1 MEGMKCVCGKTA
13 NYVKNLKFNSY
24 TIDGWKCDSCGEIY
38 YDPEKAEKILM
49 LNKLKKHKYNLKLS
63 QVKSNLVLRIP
74 KEVSDLLNLKKGGEV
89 EFSLK
94 DTNEIIIHPLETAS
108 LK

>member
-1 MEGMKCVCGKTA
+1 MKGMKCICGKTA
-13 NYVKNLKFNSY
+13 NYAKNLKFNSY
-24 TIDGWKCDSCGEIY
+24 DIGGWKCDSCGEIY
-38 YDPEKAEKILM
+38 YDPEKAERILM
-49 LNKLKKHKYNLKLS
+49 LNKLKKHKYSLKLS

-74 KEVSDLLNLKKGGEV
+74 KEVSDLLNLRKGGEV

-94 DTNEIIIHPLETAS
+94 DTNEMIIHPIEAAN